1 MVGVRSALLG
11 ITRRWRSRIAVRV
24 VSALVF
30 LSALA
35 TVSVDWATYR
45 QEHRDMLLQVDE
57 VALTLADSMA
67 LAVPDWILN
76 DSIPELEAYARD
88 ICGKEGVEVAFARIQ
103 QADGKI
109 LARHPRHDHGELAL
123 QEMVVRTTKVV
134 VPKANK
140 LLGYVTVG
148 LPVKPWRASLEARA
162 SQNLVLYSVLFALIT
177 LTVAAML
184 RTLIGRPLHGLVEHA
199 RRIGAG
205 NLEHPVPVEGIDEF
219 GRLSQTMEQMRAD
232 LHRSYRELEQQNIEL
247 KEVDRLKDQFLA
259 NMSHE
264 IRTPLH
270 SVLSCAELLVDSRES
285 ERAAYHES
293 LVRNAKH
300 LLALVNQVLDF
311 SKLQGGSFC
320 PEIGTVEVAPMLQDV
335 VSCMKPQADDKG
347 LQLRLQVRP
356 DVPHHIRSDQLRL
369 REILMNV
376 VGNAIK
382 FTELGSVVIQCGM
395 VEGAAPPLLE
405 IVVTDSGIGI
415 PLELQEK
422 LFQPFTQLDATMTRK
437 HGGSGLGLVISRK
450 LAQALGGDVSVSSTP
465 GAGCRV
471 RITVGVGVAPEL
483 VRAASESPKVAGN
496 QPAAVA
502 TAEPKPAPL
511 AGRVLLVDDAA
522 DNRKLLSVMLSK
534 AGLEV
539 VTAEN
544 GEAACK
550 AVKQSLDAGRPYDL
564 VVMDIQMPVLDG
576 CGAASKLRGDG
587 VETPLVA
594 LTAHATE
601 QDRQRCREAGFN
613 DYASKPISRGQLTDL
628 VRRNLKPTD

>member
-1 MVGVRSALLG
+1 MVGIRAALLG
-11 ITRRWRSRIAVRV
+11 IGRKWRSRIAVRV

-88 ICGKEGVEVAFARIQ
+88 ICNKDGVEVAFARIQ
-103 QADGKI
+103 QTDGKI
-109 LARHPRHDHGELAL
+109 LARYPRQDHGVEAL

-148 LPVKPWRASLEARA
+148 LPVKSWRASLEARA
-162 SQNLVLYSVLFALIT
+162 AQNLVLYAVLFAFIT

-184 RTLIGRPLHGLVEHA
+184 RTLIGRPLHRLVEHA
-199 RRIGAG
+199 RRIGSG
-205 NLEHPVPVEGIDEF
+205 DLDRPVPVEGIDEF
-219 GRLSQTMEQMRAD
+219 GRLSQTMEQMRDD
-232 LHRSYRELEQQNIEL
+232 LRRSYRELEQQNVEL
-247 KEVDRLKDQFLA
+247 KKVDRLKDQFLA

-270 SVLSCAELLVDSRES
+270 SVLSCAELLVDSS
-285 ERAAYHES
+285 DAERASYQES

-320 PEIGTVEVAPMLQDV
+320 PEFGTVEVAPILHDV

-347 LQLRLQVRP
+347 LTLRLHVRP
-356 DVPHHIRSDQLRL
+356 DVPRAIRTDQLRL

-376 VGNAIK
+376 IGNAIK
-382 FTELGSVVIQCGM
+382 FTEIGSVVIECGL
-395 VEGAAPPLLE
+395 VDSGTTPLLE
-405 IVVTDSGIGI
+405 VVVTDTGIGI
-415 PLELQEK
+415 PVEQQGR
-422 LFQPFTQLDATMTRK
+422 LFQPFTQLDATMTRR

-450 LAQALGGDVSVSSTP
+450 LAQALGGDVSIASAP
-465 GAGCRV
+465 GSGCKA
-471 RITVGVGVAPEL
+471 RITVGVGPVADLVSHLPE
-483 VRAASESPKVAGN
+483 RAPSRTAQE
-496 QPAAVA
+496 PAKSNAQ
-502 TAEPKPAPL
+502 PL

-576 CGAASKLRGDG
+576 CGAASKLRDEG
-587 VETPLVA
+587 VDTPLVA

-628 VRRNLKPTD
+628 VRRNLKGPD

>member
-1 MVGVRSALLG
+1 MVGIRAALLG
-11 ITRRWRSRIAVRV
+11 IASRWRSRIAVRV

-67 LAVPDWILN
+67 LAVPDWVLN
-76 DSIPELEAYARD
+76 DSVPELEAYARD
-88 ICGKEGVEVAFARIQ
+88 ICNKDGVEVSFVRIQ

-109 LARHPRHDHGELAL
+109 LARHPRQDHGTQAL
-123 QEMVVRTTKVV
+123 QEMVVRTTKIV

-148 LPVKPWRASLEARA
+148 LPVKPWRTSLEARA
-162 SQNLVLYSVLFALIT
+162 AQNLVLYAVLFAMIT

-199 RRIGAG
+199 RRIGSG
-205 NLEHPVPVEGIDEF
+205 DLGRPVPVEGIDEF
-219 GRLSQTMEQMRAD
+219 GRLSKTMEQMRAD
-232 LHRSYRELEQQNIEL
+232 LHRSYCELEQQNVEL
-247 KEVDRLKDQFLA
+247 KKVDRLKDQFLA

-270 SVLSCAELLVDSRES
+270 SVLSCAELLVDSSES
-285 ERAAYHES
+285 ERSAYQES

-320 PEIGTVEVAPMLQDV
+320 PEIGTVELSPILHDV

-347 LQLRLQVRP
+347 LQLRLHVRP
-356 DVPHHIRSDQLRL
+356 DVPRAIRTDQLRL

-382 FTELGSVVIQCGM
+382 FTEIGSIVIECGM
-395 VEGAAPPLLE
+395 VESGATPLLE
-405 IVVTDSGIGI
+405 IVVTDTGIGI
-415 PLELQEK
+415 PVDQQDK
-422 LFQPFTQLDATMTRK
+422 LFQPFTQLDATMTRR

-450 LAQALGGDVSVSSTP
+450 LAQALGGDVSIGSAP
-465 GAGCRV
+465 GSGCKV
-471 RITVGVGVAPEL
+471 RITVGVGPVADL
-483 VRAASESPKVAGN
+483 VRHQPERTPT
-496 QPAAVA
+496 PAAQEPA
-502 TAEPKPAPL
+502 KTTAQPL

-628 VRRNLKPTD
+628 VRRNLKSAD